1 MEEQAKWDDGPV
13 SFGVKPVTEYTFQE
27 LRVAFGVFAQKV
39 EQIEL
44 KQAMFEQVAQQVYG
58 ALKARVDKLDGTGAK
73 CNDDDVDL
81 MSILEL
87 TTWAKAMS
95 TKVAELDIMGD
106 LRDARATKG
115 IDVLRKDVDG
125 HARAIE
131 QLQSPT
137 DEDLAKLAEAV
148 LSVPLDKF
156 EFKGYEAGI
165 FGKVHGIEAQVMA
178 QAEDIEEARADGE

>member
-13 SFGVKPVTEYTFQE
+13 SFGVKSVTQYTFQE

-39 EQIEL
+39 EQLEL

-58 ALKARVDKLDGTGAK
+58 ALKARVDKLDGSGNED
-73 CNDDDVDL
+73 NDDDIDL
-81 MSILEL
+81 MSIPEL

-95 TKVAELDIMGD
+95 TKVAELDMMGH
-106 LRDARATKG
+106 LRDVVATNG
-115 IDVLRKDVDG
+115 IAALRQDVDG
-125 HARAIE
+125 HTQIIE
-131 QLQSPT
+131 RLQSPT
-137 DEDLAKLAEAV
+137 DEHLAKLAEAV

-156 EFKGYEAGI
+156 THKGYEVGI
-165 FGKVHGIEAQVMA
+165 FGKVHGIEAQMMA

>member
-13 SFGVKPVTEYTFQE
+13 SFGVKSVTQYTFQE

-39 EQIEL
+39 EQLEL

-58 ALKARVDKLDGTGAK
+58 ALKARVDKLDGTGADG
-73 CNDDDVDL
+73 NDDDLDL
-81 MSILEL
+81 MSISEL

-95 TKVAELDIMGD
+95 TKVAELDLMGD
-106 LRDARATKG
+106 LRNAAATKG
-115 IDVLRKDVDG
+115 IAALRQDVDG
-125 HARAIE
+125 HTQIIE
-131 QLQSPT
+131 RLQSPT
-137 DEDLAKLAEAV
+137 DEHLAKLAEAV

-156 EFKGYEAGI
+156 AYKGYEAGI
-165 FGKVHGIEAQVMA
+165 FGKVHDIESQVMA